1 MRNSIV
7 HPRSLAISALVAL
20 VATQSVFAQSPT
32 TPREARK
39 PRPATTTA
47 VTPGSFPAPAPAPN
61 ANKLNDYDPAR
72 LMAGHVLRRVGFG
85 PSPKDMETVLRVGVN
100 GYIEQQLNPS
110 QIDDSAL
117 EAILP
122 AEPKNQ
128 FNVYTRWRRWYIR
141 MVASKR
147 QLQEKMTLIWHE
159 HFATSINKVGYAEFM
174 SDQEDLFRRN
184 ALGSFRQMLIDITK
198 DRAMVIWLDNNYND
212 GNATDDE
219 GNPVPPNEN
228 YARELLQLFSMGPEK
243 MNPNGSFVI
252 GGDGRPVVNY
262 TETDVRETARAL
274 TGFYVDYKK
283 NKKTEFEPY
292 AHDSRNKTILGRT
305 VVGRSG
311 ADGAREVEDV
321 VDIIMDHPSTA
332 PFISKMLIGKLA
344 TETPTP
350 AYVQRV
356 STVFANTDGDLKA
369 TVRAILTDPEFTSD
383 DVVRSQ
389 FKTPIEHFVGLF
401 RAFDA
406 KTKGYSL
413 VDWTYETRHLIY
425 APPSVFSFYRP
436 GSKGTL
442 VNTALVTI
450 RDSEADDFVSGYDA
464 SINVPKIIRKKRLT
478 TPELAVD
485 YLSDAL
491 LAGPLQEEVR
501 SRIIGYME
509 GRVDE
514 EKFRGAMWLVIV
526 SPDFQRN

>member
-1 MRNSIV
+1 MRNSV
-7 HPRSLAISALVAL
+7 DVPRSLMISAVVAL
-20 VATQSVFAQSPT
+20 VAAQSVFAQAPAA
-32 TPREARK
+32 PRIGQK
-39 PRPATTTA
+39 PRTATMTA
-47 VTPGSFPAPAPAPN
+47 VTPGSFPAPAPASDS
-61 ANKLNDYDPAR
+61 NKLSDYDPAR
-72 LMAGHVLRRVGFG
+72 LLAGHVLRRAGFG
-85 PSPKDMETVLRVGVN
+85 PSPKDMDTVLRLGFN
-100 GYIEQQLNPS
+100 GYVEQQLNPS

-117 EAILP
+117 DARMP

-128 FNVYTRWRRWYIR
+128 FNTYTRWRRWYLR
-141 MVASKR
+141 MVYSKR
-147 QLQEKMTLIWHE
+147 QLQEKMALIWHE

-184 ALGSFRQMLIDITK
+184 ALGSFRQMLVEIAK

-219 GNPVPPNEN
+219 GNPIPPNEN
-228 YARELLQLFSMGPEK
+228 FARELLQLFSMGPEK
-243 MNPNGSFVI
+243 LNPDGSIVM

-283 NKKTEFEPY
+283 NKKTEFDPD
-292 AHDSRNKTILGRT
+292 AHDSGNKTIMGRT

-311 ADGAREVEDV
+311 ADGAREVDDV
-321 VDIIMDHPSTA
+321 VDILMTHPSTS
-332 PFISKMLIGKLA
+332 PFISKMLIMKLA

-350 AYVQRV
+350 GYVQRV
-356 STVFANTDGDLKA
+356 STVFSSTNGDLKA
-369 TVRAILTDPEFTSD
+369 TVRAILLDPEFVSD
-383 DVVRSQ
+383 AVVRSQ

-401 RAFDA
+401 RAFDV

-413 VDWTYETRHLIY
+413 IDWTYEARHLLY

-450 RDSEADDFVSGYDA
+450 RDSEADSFVSGYDA
-464 SINVPKIIRKKRLT
+464 SINVAKIIRKNRLT
-478 TPELAVD
+478 TPELTVD
-485 YLSDAL
+485 FLSDAL
-491 LAGPLQEEVR
+491 LAGPLQPEVR
-501 SRIIGYME
+501 TQIVSYMD